1 MKFRLAAS
9 VGLLS
14 ILVTIVAACDPSPR
28 TSPLRGEGVSA
39 SHLAAHKPPLTLA
52 AAIKRAVDL
61 GPADSAT
68 TVYLSFGL
76 KVRHAADLAA
86 LVASGKTIP
95 PDEYAAHFGPD
106 PRSVEQAVAALQA
119 AGFRASWQP
128 GSSVIAADAAA
139 PQAASLLGIGIENYR
154 LADGTTFYASLDKPT
169 IPAQLAAVADNVSG
183 LDNYRR
189 VRARAVQP
197 GGLTANDILAFY
209 NIKPLRDAGLD
220 GSGQTIVLPE
230 IDDLPNLNDLNKFA
244 TKYNLPAFDSVLTVK
259 RDPSWG
265 TPDKPQ
271 GETVLDLEIIHE
283 IAPKAKLVVYLSAA
297 DFAHGDRA
305 FDQMVTDHLGSIIS
319 ESLGSCEADTPSG
332 HRDTYASIQDR
343 ANAVGMSHFVA
354 SGDNGAFECGQDQ
367 PASSSFPATLPT
379 VTAVGGTTVFES
391 EQGLYYQEY
400 AWGSP
405 LDESGSGGGASHFYS
420 LPSWQKNVAAASGH
434 GFRQVP
440 DVAAV
445 ADPMTGFHIIF
456 GGKDGQAG
464 GTSASTP
471 LWAAVVALI
480 DQDLKKKGLK
490 EVGFA
495 NPALYWMGDNLA
507 KLPSKPFH
515 DVTAGNNLGY
525 DAVPGWD
532 FATGWGS
539 MDGVAL
545 DAAWVL
551 YKKSGG

>member
-1 MKFRLAAS
+1 
-9 VGLLS
+9 VIGPLS
-14 ILVTIVAACDPSPR
+14 PN
-28 TSPLRGEGVSA
+28 
-39 SHLAAHKPPLTLA
+39 KPPPTLA
-52 AAIKRAVDL
+52 AAIKRAIDL
-61 GPADSAT
+61 GPADKAT

-76 KVRHAADLAA
+76 KVRNAADLAA
-86 LVASGKTIP
+86 LIAAGKTIT
-95 PDEYAAHFGPD
+95 PDDYMSRFAVD
-106 PRSVEQAVAALQA
+106 PSLVEHAVDVLKS
-119 AGFRASWQP
+119 AGFRASWAP

-139 PQAASLLGIGIENYR
+139 PLAASLLAIGIDNYR
-154 LADGTTFYASLDKPT
+154 MPDGTTFYASLDQPK
-169 IPAQLAAVADNVSG
+169 IPAQLAVVAENVSG
-183 LDNYRR
+183 LDSYRK
-189 VRARAVQP
+189 ARAHAVPP
-197 GGLTANDILAFY
+197 GGLTATDLLAFY
-209 NIKPLRDAGLD
+209 NIKPLRDSGLD

-244 TKYNLPAFDSVLTVK
+244 AKFGLPPYDSLLTIK

-265 TPDKPQ
+265 TPEKPQ

-305 FDQMVTDHLGSIIS
+305 FAQMVNDHLGSIIS
-319 ESLGSCEADTPSG
+319 ESLGSCEADTPNG

-343 ANAVGMSHFVA
+343 AVALGMSHFVA
-354 SGDNGAFECGQDQ
+354 SGDNGGYTCGQAQ
-367 PASSSFPATLPT
+367 EVSGSFPSTLPT
-379 VTAVGGTTVFES
+379 LTAVGGTTVFES
-391 EQGLYYQEY
+391 QQGIYYQEY

-405 LDESGSGGGASHFYS
+405 LDESGGGGGASHFYA
-420 LPSWQKNVAAASGH
+420 LPSYQSHVSQAEGR

-440 DVAAV
+440 DVSAV

-456 GGKDGQAG
+456 QGKDGQAG

-480 DQDLKKKGLK
+480 NQDLTRKGLK

-495 NPALYWMGDNLA
+495 NPALYWMGENSS
-507 KLPSKPFH
+507 KLPAKPFH
-515 DVTAGNNLGY
+515 DVIAGNNIGY
-525 DAVPGWD
+525 NAGPGWD

-539 MDGVAL
+539 MDAVAL
-545 DAAWVL
+545 DAAWVI